1 MFEDAA
7 MIGKFDGAAAAVIVV
22 VTTGSSVDFV
32 NIKVDDVIV
41 IVCGIDVFTK
51 DRERKKKTGKR
62 RRNIT
67 LASVYSTSPFPISS
81 SQLYSLSKKKGLMAN
96 VVLVVVDEVVGSS
109 SKAPP
114 SSARGRF

>member
-7 MIGKFDGAAAAVIVV
+7 MIGKFDGAAAAVVVIVV

-51 DRERKKKTGKR
+51 DRERKKKKRGKDDE
-62 RRNIT
+62 
-67 LASVYSTSPFPISS
+67 IS
-81 SQLYSLSKKKGLMAN
+81 L
-96 VVLVVVDEVVGSS
+96 
-109 SKAPP
+109 
-114 SSARGRF
+114 

>member
-51 DRERKKKTGKR
+51 DRERKKNREKMKYHFDEC
-62 RRNIT
+62 
-67 LASVYSTSPFPISS
+67 LFHESVPHF
-81 SQLYSLSKKKGLMAN
+81 LLSALFAIKKKGLMAN
-96 VVLVVVDEVVGSS
+96 VVLVVVDEVIGSS
-109 SKAPP
+109 SKASL
-114 SSARGRF
+114 SSPREGF